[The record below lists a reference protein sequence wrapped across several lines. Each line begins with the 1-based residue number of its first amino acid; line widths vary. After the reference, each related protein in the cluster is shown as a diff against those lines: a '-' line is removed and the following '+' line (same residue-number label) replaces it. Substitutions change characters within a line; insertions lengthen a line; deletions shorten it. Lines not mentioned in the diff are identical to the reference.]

1 MFYYISQ
8 AVVVFVAHFLLIIMA
23 VFVLVALF
31 LLIIMAIES
40 SSRYGKIIEIVIA
53 TAIVTALCVGG
64 YTQYKCNTASVEKA
78 DNIEVVDKKVTI
90 IGWKKTIVKYRG
102 KKYNSLDDDL
112 YKNVKIGEKVKGHVV
127 KGTNELHDVD
137 GYPVDNERE
146 TLDIKKSIS

>member
-1 MFYYISQ
+1 MLLYITH
-8 AVVVFVAHFLLIIMA
+8 A
-23 VFVLVALF
+23 VLVLIAFLMLISALVTSPF
-31 LLIIMAIES
+31 GNRKLKLAI
-40 SSRYGKIIEIVIA
+40 GIVIA
-53 TAIVTALCVGG
+53 TAIVTALFVGG
-64 YTQYKCNTASVEKA
+64 YTQYKYGTASVAKA

-112 YKNVKIGEKVKGHVV
+112 YKNVKIGERLKGHVV

-137 GYPVDNERE
+137 GYPVDNELE

>member
-8 AVVVFVAHFLLIIMA
+8 AVVVFVA
-23 VFVLVALF
+23 LF
-31 LLIIMAIES
+31 MLIIMAIES
-40 SSRYGKIIEIVIA
+40 SSRYGKIIGIVIA

-127 KGTNELHDVD
+127 EGTNELHDVD
-137 GYPVDNERE
+137 GYSVD
-146 TLDIKKSIS
+146 IQ

>member
-1 MFYYISQ
+1 MLLYITY
-8 AVVVFVAHFLLIIMA
+8 A
-23 VFVLVALF
+23 VLV
-31 LLIIMAIES
+31 LIAIFMVIRAS
-40 SSRYGKIIEIVIA
+40 VTSPFGNRKLKLAIGIVIA

-64 YTQYKCNTASVEKA
+64 YTRYKYNTASVEKA

>member
-1 MFYYISQ
+1 MLLYITY
-8 AVVVFVAHFLLIIMA
+8 A
-23 VFVLVALF
+23 VLV
-31 LLIIMAIES
+31 LIAIFMVIRAS
-40 SSRYGKIIEIVIA
+40 VTSPFGNRKLKLAIGIVIA

-64 YTQYKCNTASVEKA
+64 YTQYKYNTASVAKA

-137 GYPVDNERE
+137 GYPVDNELE
-146 TLDIKKSIS
+146 TLDIKKIY

>member
-1 MFYYISQ
+1 MLLYITY
-8 AVVVFVAHFLLIIMA
+8 AVL
-23 VFVLVALF
+23 LF
-31 LLIIMAIES
+31 LALLMLVSASVTSPFGNRKLKLAI
-40 SSRYGKIIEIVIA
+40 GIVIMTSA
-53 TAIVTALCVGG
+53 VITLSIGG
-64 YTQYKCNTASVEKA
+64 YNRYKSVIASVEKA

-90 IGWKKTIVKYRG
+90 IGWKKTIVKYKG
-102 KKYNSLDDDL
+102 KKYNSLDNDL

>member
-1 MFYYISQ
+1 MLIYIIH
-8 AVVVFVAHFLLIIMA
+8 VVLI
-23 VFVLVALF
+23 
-31 LLIIMAIES
+31 LIAIFMAIS
-40 SSRYGKIIEIVIA
+40 ASVTSPFGNRKLKLAIGIVIA
-53 TAIVTALCVGG
+53 TAIVIALSIGG
-64 YTQYKCNTASVEKA
+64 YTQYKYNTASVAKA

-137 GYPVDNERE
+137 GYPVDNELE
-146 TLDIKKSIS
+146 TLDIKKIY

>member
-1 MFYYISQ
+1 MLLYITY
-8 AVVVFVAHFLLIIMA
+8 A
-23 VFVLVALF
+23 VLV
-31 LLIIMAIES
+31 LIAIFMAIS
-40 SSRYGKIIEIVIA
+40 ASVTSPFGNRKLKLAIGIVIA

-64 YTQYKCNTASVEKA
+64 YTQYKYNTASVEKA